1 MQLGFKCSHS
11 NTSILLYNI
20 KIDLIIFLIYID
32 NILVVGTSSSL
43 IRSIVSKLNV
53 LFTLMYLE
61 ELKFLGLEVTKSVEE
76 FISLNINKFCNY
88 LKRLNLEI
96 SSQYLYLCLMV

>member
-11 NTSILLYNI
+11 DTSILLYNI